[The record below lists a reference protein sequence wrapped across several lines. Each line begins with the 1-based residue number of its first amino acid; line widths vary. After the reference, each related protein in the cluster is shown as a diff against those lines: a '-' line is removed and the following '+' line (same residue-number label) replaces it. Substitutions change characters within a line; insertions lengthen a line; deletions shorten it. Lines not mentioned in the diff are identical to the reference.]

1 MDIIMNNLADSTVT
15 LIIFITLLVIIIKGF
30 THITEWIEGYLVI
43 KNEDVNLRKIQFY
56 ADYDFFKGQDIVD
69 QIIQSGIDEY
79 TIEHFNYEQERDN
92 THVVNKKEMQDMIN
106 YLLRYTAKR
115 ITPGIE
121 ALLDQYINQ
130 NSEDELLTYLGGRI
144 SLAVLNYSNSVNSQE
159 T

>member
-1 MDIIMNNLADSTVT
+1 MDIIMNNLADNTVT

-30 THITEWIEGYLVI
+30 AHITEWIEGYLVI